1 MQSTSASEKEG
12 RVPISVRKGDLPVE
26 RMGDY
31 ESRSSQLGEFT
42 VSFESTPSGFAPA
55 RELFQGLPGDA
66 CPCPH
71 WGFLVKGEH
80 RISFVDGT
88 VETIR
93 EGEAYY
99 IRPGHWF
106 ESVRD
111 SEAIEFSPSDTLR
124 STVEAV
130 QRNASSER

>member
-1 MQSTSASEKEG
+1 
-12 RVPISVRKGDLPVE
+12 VPISVRKGDLPVE
-26 RMGDY
+26 TMGDY
-31 ESRSSQLGEFT
+31 ESRSSELDEFT
-42 VSFESTPSGFAPA
+42 VSFESTPAGFSPP

-71 WGFLVKGEH
+71 WGYLVKGEH
-80 RISFVDGT
+80 RITFVDGT

-106 ESVRD
+106 ESVTD
-111 SEAIEFSPSDTLR
+111 SEAIEFSPSSELQR
-124 STVEAV
+124 TVEVV
-130 QRNASSER
+130 QRNMGS